1 MFAWIQAAKS
11 KEDSSEKAV
20 QKQPELS
27 KDNIPA
33 ASDSSNTAKKKKLSF
48 KEQRELETIEK
59 EMPELENQRKKIL
72 DQLNNE
78 SDYEKISKLSA
89 DLENISEQ
97 LENQEM
103 RWLELQEI
111 LGEGWEFEGEYV
123 WASAEKGIQIH
134 CIFGNLYGKFLWK
147 ICSWFFL

>member
-1 MFAWIQAAKS
+1 MDRIVDHILAFEGEGKIKDFIGNFSEYREAKS
-11 KEDSSEKAV
+11 KEDSTEKSV
-20 QKQPELS
+20 IQKQQEPS
-27 KDNIPA
+27 KENIPLTP
-33 ASDSSNTAKKKKLSF
+33 DSSNTAKKKKLSF

-59 EMPELENQRKKIL
+59 EMPELEDQRKKIL

-97 LENQEM
+97 LENHEM

-111 LGEGWEFEGEYV
+111 LGEG
-123 WASAEKGIQIH
+123 
-134 CIFGNLYGKFLWK
+134 
-147 ICSWFFL
+147 